1 MTFTVTNTGKVDG
14 AEVAQLYVGMKDAK
28 VYRPEKE
35 LKGFAKVFLKAGES
49 REVRIDFDDK
59 TFRY

>member
-1 MTFTVTNTGKVDG
+1 M
-14 AEVAQLYVGMKDAK
+14 AQLYVGMKDAK

-49 REVRIDFDDK
+49 AEVKIPFDDK
-59 TFRY
+59 TFPLLEC